1 MATNPNLEVVSDVRR
16 EGNYQGRWWGKILDL
31 REAKEQISTA
41 LPLIVAYVFCY
52 SMTMVSIMFAGHLG
66 ELELAG
72 SSLANSW
79 ATVTGFGL
87 MTGLSGALETLCGQA
102 FGARIYRQ
110 LGIYLQASCQI
121 SFLFSIL
128 ISVLRLFTKPILVR
142 LRQDPEVATAAAL
155 YIKYLIAGRFAFGF
169 EQNIMR
175 YCQAQGI
182 TLHLVLF
189 TGVPFGLHFALVYFL
204 VNRTSMGFIGSPA
217 AASISIWLSCLSL
230 AMFVIFSKRFENTWK
245 GLSLE
250 SFGNIL
256 KILRLAIP
264 SAAMVWGFFDA
275 NL

>member
-16 EGNYQGRWWGKILDL
+16 EGNYQGRWWGTILDL

-66 ELELAG
+66 ELEFAG

-110 LGIYLQASCQI
+110 LGIYLQACCQI

-128 ISVLRLFTKPILVR
+128 ISVLWLFTKPILVR

-155 YIKYLIAGRFAFGF
+155 YIKYLIPGLFAFGF

-204 VNRTSMGFIGSPA
+204 VNRTSMGFIGWPV

-264 SAAMVWGFFDA
+264 SAAMVW
-275 NL
+275 

>member
-31 REAKEQISTA
+31 REAREQISTA

-87 MTGLSGALETLCGQA
+87 MTELSGALETLCGQA

-128 ISVLRLFTKPILVR
+128 IPVLRLFTKPILVL

-155 YIKYLIAGRFAFGF
+155 YIKYLIPGRFAFGF

-264 SAAMVWGFFDA
+264 SAANGVVIFRR
-275 NL
+275 